1 MATTLALACGSWAHA
16 LRSSDKFTLQDLEA
30 VQKLTPG
37 DFADLFEYFKFSYSP
52 LVQTAG
58 VFLGS
63 QAGDCDDYAILADHV
78 LRKRGYTTRLVQVRM
93 IGMTYDHAV
102 CYVDETQS
110 YLDYNLRQYT
120 FNLKRS
126 KPFLRDIAGKV
137 AGSLGRNWTVAF
149 EFTYSYLEGRK
160 KTRHVVVKTE
170 DPARDPDRQLR
181 PSSP

>member
-1 MATTLALACGSWAHA
+1 VAVVALVGTSEALA
-16 LRSSDKFTLQDLEA
+16 LRSSDRFTLRDLES

-37 DFADLFEYFKFSYSP
+37 DFADLFEYFKFTYSP
-52 LVQTAG
+52 RVQDATT
-58 VFLGS
+58 FLAS

-78 LRKRGYTTRLVQVRM
+78 LRQKGYTTRLIQVRM
-93 IGMTYDHAV
+93 VGMTYDHAV
-102 CYVDETQS
+102 CYVDETQA

-126 KPFLRDIAGKV
+126 KPYLRDIAGKV

-160 KTRHVVVKTE
+160 KTRFVVVKTE

-181 PSSP
+181 NQSP